1 MISAGELAPGDRL
14 APERELASEMGVS
27 RNVVREA
34 IRSLVDSNVLEARQ
48 GAGVFVGSLRMESL
62 VEPLGMVLSLESA
75 TLQSLSQARLAIEPG
90 VAALAAEH
98 GSDEDLAG
106 SRGADG
112 GGHER
117 RASEDSQR
125 FMEIDVELHE
135 RIVRMTDNPFLM
147 RIMEGVGHLARS
159 SRRFTNIFP
168 RMREDA
174 HADHERI
181 VAALRAR
188 DPEGAREAMREHLDH
203 VLRTLAED
211 AEAEGDGGAVTQV
224 RREQSN
230 PGGSYMRV
238 GAKDD
243 HGGRCSRRAAGAG
256 GLRRGGGDAD
266 SGGGGDADHHAEL
279 RPGLAR
285 SRRLLRQRRAS

>member
-1 MISAGELAPGDRL
+1 LVNRSLRETSLTPPPPSPSEVTYEPIARREGLPDRVKAQLLGMISAGELAPGDRL

-90 VAALAAEH
+90 IAGLAAAQASEA
-98 GSDEDLAG
+98 DLLALEALLEEG
-106 SRGADG
+106 RQTGI
-112 GGHER
+112 
-117 RASEDSQR
+117 EDSQR
-125 FMEIDVELHE
+125 FMEIDVELHD
-135 RIVRMTDNPFLM
+135 RIVRMTGNPFLL

-168 RMREDA
+168 RMREAA

-188 DPEGAREAMREHLDH
+188 DPEAAREAMREHLEH
-203 VLRTLAED
+203 VGRTLAEE
-211 AEAEGDGGAVTQV
+211 AEAT
-224 RREQSN
+224 
-230 PGGSYMRV
+230 
-238 GAKDD
+238 AKDEE
-243 HGGRCSRRAAGAG
+243 GAT
-256 GLRRGGGDAD
+256 
-266 SGGGGDADHHAEL
+266 
-279 RPGLAR
+279 
-285 SRRLLRQRRAS
+285 

>member
-1 MISAGELAPGDRL
+1 MVNHPSQPLLTPTSPPSAVTYAPIARREGLPDRVKAQLLGMISAGELAPGDRL

-62 VEPLGMVLSLESA
+62 VEPLGMVLSLEST
-75 TLQSLSQARLAIEPG
+75 TLQSLAQARLAIEPG
-90 VAALAAEH
+90 VAALAAER
-98 GSDEDLAG
+98 GSEEDLQALEVLMEE
-106 SRGADG
+106 GA
-112 GGHER
+112 
-117 RASEDSQR
+117 RARSEDSQR

-159 SRRFTNIFP
+159 SRGFTNIFP
-168 RMREDA
+168 RMREAA

-188 DPEGAREAMREHLDH
+188 DAEGAREAMREHLDH

-211 AEAEGDGGAVTQV
+211 GEAKEKD
-224 RREQSN
+224 EQ
-230 PGGSYMRV
+230 
-238 GAKDD
+238 
-243 HGGRCSRRAAGAG
+243 
-256 GLRRGGGDAD
+256 
-266 SGGGGDADHHAEL
+266 
-279 RPGLAR
+279 
-285 SRRLLRQRRAS
+285 